1 MGRGRLVTA
10 SRILA
15 GACMLLVAASLT
27 AQDRPLFPGQNQPQA
42 ASSNNDALSLL
53 LDQNTQLRTELRA
66 LRALAEEQGFELRTL
81 QRDSLS
87 RYTNMDQR
95 LQALENA
102 AAPPAADPGPIS
114 GEQNQPLG
122 SSAPAVADSSPAP
135 LSIPSAPSANT
146 ETATP
151 ETTVVTPIRSR
162 ASTLKPAVLSEQQ
175 LYQMAYESAINSN
188 FKRSIAEFDQYL
200 NVYPQG
206 RFVSNAHY
214 WKGQSYLY
222 LDRFGEARD
231 AYEIILNEFA
241 ETPKLPDAMYGLG
254 LAYQGLGETAQARD
268 LFNSIKRRYPNTGV
282 ANLADTRLLSLD

>member
-15 GACMLLVAASLT
+15 GACMLLAAASLT

-53 LDQNTQLRTELRA
+53 LDQNTQLRIELQA

-95 LQALENA
+95 LQALENS
-102 AAPPAADPGPIS
+102 AAPPAADPGSIS

-122 SSAPAVADSSPAP
+122 SSAPAVADSSPVP
-135 LSIPSAPSANT
+135 SSIPSAPLANT

-162 ASTLKPAVLSEQQ
+162 TSTLQPAVLSEQQ

-188 FKRSIAEFDQYL
+188 LNDPLPSSTSI
-200 NVYPQG
+200 
-206 RFVSNAHY
+206 
-214 WKGQSYLY
+214 
-222 LDRFGEARD
+222 
-231 AYEIILNEFA
+231 
-241 ETPKLPDAMYGLG
+241 
-254 LAYQGLGETAQARD
+254 
-268 LFNSIKRRYPNTGV
+268 
-282 ANLADTRLLSLD
+282 